1 MVGLMIGAAIG
12 SFLNVVI
19 YRMPRDMSL
28 SEPRHSF
35 CPKCNHRLVLPDL
48 IPLFSWLLQ
57 SGRCRYCSERIPG
70 RYFMVELI
78 TGIFWAVIWYQY
90 MIVGED
96 WKKAIAYMLASATL
110 VAVAWIDWE
119 SYTIP
124 DALNAA
130 LLVIGVVFHAMQGT
144 MRECF
149 LGALLGWG
157 LLFGI
162 GLLGRLLFR
171 KDAMGEG
178 DVLLMRGVGALIG
191 PWPLAFAVGIAVA
204 LGAIH
209 GVSVILYDSIRRSK
223 SAEAQDDG
231 PPPPAQPVGQMLF
244 IGALMLLCV
253 DVLALIFPPVAK
265 WLERMMPE
273 AAGLNDD
280 AWEPPSIRYI
290 PFGPFLAA
298 GTVVVLLFEPKV
310 KAMIADYLSQFSPPA

>member
-1 MVGLMIGAAIG
+1 MVGAAIG

-28 SEPRHSF
+28 GNPKHSF
-35 CPKCNHRLVLPDL
+35 CPTCNHQLVIPDL
-48 IPLFSWLLQ
+48 IPLFSWLFQ
-57 SGRCRYCSERIPG
+57 GGKCRYCASKIPP
-70 RYFMVELI
+70 RYFFVELI
-78 TGIFWAVIWYQY
+78 TGAFWAVIWYQY
-90 MIVGED
+90 MVQGED

-110 VAVAWIDWE
+110 VAVSWIDWE

-124 DALNAA
+124 DALNAV
-130 LLVIGVVFHAMQGT
+130 LLIFGVAFHALNGT
-144 MRECF
+144 MREC
-149 LGALLGWG
+149 LIGALLGWG

-178 DVLLMRGVGALIG
+178 DVLLMRGVGSIVG
-191 PWPLAFAVGIAVA
+191 PWPLVFATGVAVA

-209 GVSVILYDSIRRSK
+209 GMAVMAFDAIKRSK
-223 SAEAQDDG
+223 QKDEVAGDEA
-231 PPPPAQPVGQMLF
+231 PPPAQPIGQMLF
-244 IGALMLLCV
+244 IGVLMLLCV
-253 DVLALIFPPVAK
+253 DVLALFIKPVAK
-265 WLERMMPE
+265 WLERSMPE

-298 GTVVVLLFEPKV
+298 GTVIVLLFEPQV
-310 KAMIADYLSQFSPPA
+310 KGMIEEYLKQFNPPPAP